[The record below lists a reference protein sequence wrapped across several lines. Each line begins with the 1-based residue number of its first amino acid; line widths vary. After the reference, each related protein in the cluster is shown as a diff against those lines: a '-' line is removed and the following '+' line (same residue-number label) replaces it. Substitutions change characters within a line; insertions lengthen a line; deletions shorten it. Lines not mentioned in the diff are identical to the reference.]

1 MAMISPCCPGSLVW
15 FAAAVGCHGPEV
27 LGQPTGQVM
36 HEHATVGTAVGEDGA
51 SRTAKVS
58 CFTGVW
64 RNPPKK
70 KVDKS
75 RILLE

>member
-1 MAMISPCCPGSLVW
+1 MVMISPCCPGSLVW

-51 SRTAKVS
+51 
-58 CFTGVW
+58 
-64 RNPPKK
+64 
-70 KVDKS
+70 
-75 RILLE
+75 